1 MVQEE
6 NERKERERVENYQR
20 LMQAED
26 EPIVTNEAEF
36 ECPVCITDIPPGEGL
51 RLKSCLHMICK

>member
-1 MVQEE
+1 MVREE
-6 NERKERERVENYQR
+6 NERKERERAENYQR

-26 EPIVTNEAEF
+26 EPIVTNEAVF
-36 ECPVCITDIPPGEGL
+36 ECPVCFLEIDPGDGL

>member
-1 MVQEE
+1 MVGEE
-6 NERKERERVENYQR
+6 NKQKEREQVENYQR

-26 EPIVTNEAEF
+26 EPVVTNEEEF
-36 ECPVCITDIPPGEGL
+36 ECPVCYEEIPPGDGL

>member
-1 MVQEE
+1 MVE
-6 NERKERERVENYQR
+6 NEKIQKERERVENYQL

-26 EPIVTNEAEF
+26 EPIVTNEIEF
-36 ECPVCITDIPPGEGL
+36 ECPVCYVPIPPGDGL